1 MDDSNLPDQLL
12 DLLDLLGVR
21 SVLWEKGLEAAC
33 LAAQDRIYDL
43 RSFQVGLGNLLAVIH
58 RDGGHYQAEHGLE
71 RACADAEKVV
81 IDLRMSVSA
90 LEESHRI
97 LVESEDPW

>member
-1 MDDSNLPDQLL
+1 MGDSNLPDQLL
-12 DLLDLLGVR
+12 ELLDLLGVR
-21 SVLWEKGLEAAC
+21 AVLWERGLEAAC
-33 LAAQDRIYDL
+33 LAAQDRIRDL
-43 RSFQVGLGNLLAVIH
+43 QSARANLGDLLAVIH

>member
-1 MDDSNLPDQLL
+1 MGSNLPDQFL
-12 DLLDLLGVR
+12 DLLDLLGVQP
-21 SVLWEKGLEAAC
+21 VLWEKGLEAAC

-43 RSFQVGLGNLLAVIH
+43 RGARVDLGNLLAVIH
-58 RDGGHYQAEHGLE
+58 GDGGHYQAEHGLE

-81 IDLRMSVSA
+81 IGLRMSVDT
-90 LEESHRI
+90 LRESHRI